1 MYSTL
6 LQGNIGSSNVI
17 MNLSPMEVK
26 VSKRRLLSAICA
38 FGGYKISSDITNIY
52 HLKRNDKSHS
62 ELHYEQQLPFRY
74 FENETRLS
82 WDIEE
87 NPPVENIQSGSL
99 SFNPSNNEGRGL
111 SISANEEI
119 KEDKTD
125 SSKVDETEQSL
136 VEENPSFVDEEG
148 TKRSNDS
155 SKAKY
160 RCKLCG
166 QPKQNHTCPYQQS
179 LQRNIGT
186 MSYPALNAFE
196 CNEPGKLAPTLSEM
210 NNFFNLFDDDQLDPS
225 LSNCDSFGHTIQ
237 GLAIDRNL
245 SKMEFSID
253 GNTMTEDHP
262 QSLKSKKRKTSVL
275 SSFPSSSEGDFSKD
289 YLLRTKTE
297 MRPEQYRTVSE
308 ETSSYGSYNY
318 TELPLTFI
326 QRRCM
331 SDSLYNLLKGN
342 RGLLDEV
349 SNVLNEAQQ
358 SQFWDVAVAE
368 LMAQVL
374 VLKHCP
380 IGDKTLEGLRRCL
393 LEFGIS
399 C

>member
-1 MYSTL
+1 
-6 LQGNIGSSNVI
+6 
-17 MNLSPMEVK
+17 MEVK
-26 VSKRRLLSAICA
+26 VSKRRLLSTVCL
-38 FGGYKISSDITNIY
+38 FGGYKVSHDNINICQLKDKHFDSAIT
-52 HLKRNDKSHS
+52 KSHS

-87 NPPVENIQSGSL
+87 NPPVENIRHGS
-99 SFNPSNNEGRGL
+99 NPTNNVGRGL
-111 SISANEEI
+111 STSVDDNFNQE
-119 KEDKTD
+119 KTSNSNID
-125 SSKVDETEQSL
+125 NSEQFL
-136 VEENPSFVDEEG
+136 AEENPSFVEEED
-148 TKRSNDS
+148 TKRSNES
-155 SKAKY
+155 TKAKY

-179 LQRNIGT
+179 LQRSIGT

-237 GLAIDRNL
+237 GLTIDRNL
-245 SKMEFSID
+245 SKMEFSSD
-253 GNTMTEDHP
+253 GNAMPEDHA
-262 QSLKSKKRKTSVL
+262 QSLKSKKRKISIL
-275 SSFPSSSEGDFSKD
+275 SSFPSSCEGDYSND
-289 YLLRTKTE
+289 CLLRTKAE

-308 ETSSYGSYNY
+308 DNISFSSHGSYNY
-318 TELPLTFI
+318 PELPLTFV

-331 SDSLYNLLKGN
+331 SDSLYNLSRCN
-342 RGLLDEV
+342 HGLLDEV
-349 SNVLNEAQQ
+349 SNVLDEAQRGPL
-358 SQFWDVAVAE
+358 WDVAVAE

-374 VLKHCP
+374 VIQYCP
-380 IGDKTLEGLRRCL
+380 IGDKTLEGLRRYL
-393 LEFGIS
+393 LKFGIS